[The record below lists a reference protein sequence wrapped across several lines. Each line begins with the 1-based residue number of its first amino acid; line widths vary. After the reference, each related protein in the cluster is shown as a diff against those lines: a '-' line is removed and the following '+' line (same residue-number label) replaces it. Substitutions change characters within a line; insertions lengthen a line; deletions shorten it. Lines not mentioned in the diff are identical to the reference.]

1 MAKMWLESLILTVT
15 ELTVF
20 TIKEPCTPM
29 TTFIAIQFV
38 IAAFL
43 SCNLQLWLW
52 TVPLV
57 TLVTI
62 YMLGDRLII
71 HFTHI
76 YYMVDSGLRNNLF
89 ISWLVPETVTPSL
102 SLSYQK
108 SSVFGVNYALDN
120 VFKFHVMNTFILT
133 RYLVAD
139 AFLCPNG
146 LQNNRHI
153 AL

>member
-1 MAKMWLESLILTVT
+1 
-15 ELTVF
+15 
-20 TIKEPCTPM
+20 M
-29 TTFIAIQFV
+29 TTFIAIQCV
-38 IAAFL
+38 LAAFWP
-43 SCNLQLWLW
+43 CNLQLWLW

-71 HFTHI
+71 PFTHI

-89 ISWLVPETVTPSL
+89 ISWLVPETETPSL

-139 AFLCPNG
+139 AFLCP
-146 LQNNRHI
+146 
-153 AL
+153 